1 MNCGLQHKSLQKIQ
15 KSLLRFFRPEP
26 FSPART
32 WGQKKTKWGDGWSW
46 PPRRCSPAPVA
57 APAASAHSSD
67 SKLTLDTARRFV
79 SLDVPE
85 LDAEVVNSFVEV
97 GADGATRFRCPC
109 FVVRDSCGGRGSNK
123 SSSVT
128 LTRRRNLNDHVKTA
142 SHRACE
148 YNCES
153 GSCCSSGLGSTA
165 EGACQWDISVD
176 FFSLFSF
183 APFVFPLAT
192 WSQGLPVH
200 KHKSAFDTAM

>member
-1 MNCGLQHKSLQKIQ
+1 MNCSLQHKSLQK
-15 KSLLRFFRPEP
+15 KSKNHCCGFRPEEN
-26 FSPART
+26 
-32 WGQKKTKWGDGWSW
+32 QVWSW

-128 LTRRRNLNDHVKTA
+128 LTRRRNLSKQPIIALVSTTA
-142 SHRACE
+142 RL
-148 YNCES
+148 
-153 GSCCSSGLGSTA
+153 GLAVAAGWA
-165 EGACQWDISVD
+165 VRQRGACQRHISVD
-176 FFSLFSF
+176 FFFSSFCSLGLT
-183 APFVFPLAT
+183 PCNL
-192 WSQGLPVH
+192 SQGLPVH